1 MFEPS
6 QALCVCVC
14 LWVSEVKCE
23 EENSSGAEQLVKR
36 ERVKSEGGSS
46 SSSSDGSSGS
56 SSEEEEEKEK
66 EEGEKYEPDLD
77 LENDFPLGILYWNLY
92 SLVLKLALGHI
103 KMMAHPSYT
112 THTHRPNHHVTRANA
127 CHCPALLPWSCQL
140 LSPVATA
147 TLYRLAKKC
156 FMMATVVVVCGGEGP
171 QSPEKGGTVIFHS
184 NSRVAICRPKVIG
197 GHLSESRG
205 FGDGESMAGKG

>member
-1 MFEPS
+1 M
-6 QALCVCVC
+6 CVC

-36 ERVKSEGGSS
+36 ERVKSEGGS

-103 KMMAHPSYT
+103 QMMAHPSYT
-112 THTHRPNHHVTRANA
+112 THTHTPTKSSCYQSQCLSLPCFVAMELSVTLTSCHGNA
-127 CHCPALLPWSCQL
+127 LPLGEEVFHDGNSCGC
-140 LSPVATA
+140 VW
-147 TLYRLAKKC
+147 R
-156 FMMATVVVVCGGEGP
+156 GG
-171 QSPEKGGTVIFHS
+171 SSVS
-184 NSRVAICRPKVIG
+184 
-197 GHLSESRG
+197 
-205 FGDGESMAGKG
+205 